1 MKDFLK
7 NVGATV
13 VGLMLFSVIA
23 GVIGI
28 MGIVGMIASSEATQ
42 STTDNSVLVL
52 KLDGIMEEQ
61 NNENEIANLFS
72 DNNDGTL
79 GLQETLSA
87 IKKAKTNNDIK
98 GIYIQGG
105 ALGADMAQMQELR
118 DALVDFKKSG
128 KWIIAYGED
137 FSQGTYYITTTA
149 DKIYLNHEGAIDW
162 HGIGGQIAFYKDVL
176 AKVGVKI
183 IPFKCGKYK
192 SATEP
197 FTEDKMSEPSRQ
209 QTERYIGGWWNTI
222 CQAVSQS
229 RGINVSTLNSYADRV
244 ISMEPAENMVKYKMV
259 DGLLYNDEIKD
270 VIKKKLGLGKDDVI
284 NQLSVADMA
293 NIKEDTNGD
302 EVAVYYA
309 YGDIVN
315 ETPKQAILQNNHYIS
330 GQDMC
335 DDLESLANNDDIK
348 AVVIRVNSGGGS
360 AYASEQLWHAVQKL
374 KAKKPVVI
382 SMGGAAASGAYY
394 LSCAANYIFAEPT
407 TITGSIGIFGMVF
420 NKTDLMTKKL
430 GIKYDEVKTNRNS
443 TFGSA
448 DIPMTTEQMGFIQTS
463 INRGYMLFKSRV
475 AAGRKMSMERVEEL
489 AQGHVYLGED
499 AIKINLVDE
508 LGGLD
513 RAVAKAAQLA
523 KVKTWYAESYPEP
536 MDMVDQ
542 LLNSGTTRNNF
553 LDEQLRLALGTL
565 YEPFMLTRS
574 LQQMDAIQARMPF
587 RLQVN

>member
-61 NNENEIANLFS
+61 HNENEIANLFS

-137 FSQGTYYITTTA
+137 FSQGTYYIATTA

-244 ISMEPAENMVKYKMV
+244 ISMERP
-259 DGLLYNDEIKD
+259 
-270 VIKKKLGLGKDDVI
+270 
-284 NQLSVADMA
+284 
-293 NIKEDTNGD
+293 
-302 EVAVYYA
+302 
-309 YGDIVN
+309 
-315 ETPKQAILQNNHYIS
+315 
-330 GQDMC
+330 
-335 DDLESLANNDDIK
+335 
-348 AVVIRVNSGGGS
+348 
-360 AYASEQLWHAVQKL
+360 
-374 KAKKPVVI
+374 
-382 SMGGAAASGAYY
+382 
-394 LSCAANYIFAEPT
+394 
-407 TITGSIGIFGMVF
+407 
-420 NKTDLMTKKL
+420 
-430 GIKYDEVKTNRNS
+430 
-443 TFGSA
+443 
-448 DIPMTTEQMGFIQTS
+448 
-463 INRGYMLFKSRV
+463 
-475 AAGRKMSMERVEEL
+475 
-489 AQGHVYLGED
+489 
-499 AIKINLVDE
+499 
-508 LGGLD
+508 
-513 RAVAKAAQLA
+513 
-523 KVKTWYAESYPEP
+523 KTW
-536 MDMVDQ
+536 
-542 LLNSGTTRNNF
+542 
-553 LDEQLRLALGTL
+553 
-565 YEPFMLTRS
+565 
-574 LQQMDAIQARMPF
+574 
-587 RLQVN
+587 